1 MMLQLVFCHSFFLIE
16 SLPAKNFPP
25 DLEFFLK
32 QFVYSEPAELPL
44 LLDSHYDRLDLNTK

>member
-1 MMLQLVFCHSFFLIE
+1 MMLQLFVCHLVFLIE
-16 SLPAKNFPP
+16 CLPARDFPL

-32 QFVYSEPAELPL
+32 QFVYSEPPELPL